1 MNSTNPFKELEEKP
15 PSHRLCS
22 FQTSASSPLLS
33 ASSPPFFVHDQFS
46 YSSFFNL
53 PPLHFRLKLKA
64 YFPYMTHISCIHPLI
79 PKVCQF
85 CISLELLRIN
95 FSLWDSSHHDSKTL
109 QLQRV
114 LTLPF
119 VLFVSHCN
127 LYPIQ
132 CFFFFLLIPSGK
144 SVLSTHKKGCLL
156 LARPQTI
163 STSSFS
169 CMKSTLPTLTQI
181 TDLRV
186 CLSSHAMQLLSS
198 LSTLLEEVGIV
209 RKNCNCLV

>member
-132 CFFFFLLIPSGK
+132 CFFFFSPYTIRKVSPK
-144 SVLSTHKKGCLL
+144 HPQERL
-156 LARPQTI
+156 LAAGQAPNHFYQ
-163 STSSFS
+163 FFLLHE
-169 CMKSTLPTLTQI
+169 KYA
-181 TDLRV
+181 
-186 CLSSHAMQLLSS
+186 SHAY
-198 LSTLLEEVGIV
+198 ID
-209 RKNCNCLV
+209 N